1 MGGFGAF
8 CGEGFI
14 VEVDGAC
21 GVEAESEL
29 IAPAELEAGFG
40 NGVVA
45 LLSCWVTFGEVCGVG
60 CNFVGDDTFTNVVSV
75 REAEV
80 FFRSYVAEH
89 SAAIPADVSGTDTGG
104 DVIVAGGDV
113 GSCLLYTSP
122 SPRDLSTSRMPSS
135 A

>member
-8 CGEGFI
+8 CGESFI

-21 GVEAESEL
+21 RIETEGEL
-29 IAPAELEAGFG
+29 IAPAELEASFG
-40 NGVVA
+40 DGIVA
-45 LLSCWVTFGEVCGVG
+45 FLSGWVTFGKVCSVG
-60 CNFVGDDTFTNVVSV
+60 GDFIGDDTFTNIISV

-89 SAAIPADVSGTDTGG
+89 SAAIPADVSGTDAGG

-113 GSCLLYTSP
+113 GSEWP
-122 SPRDLSTSRMPSS
+122 
-135 A
+135 